1 MLTLSL
7 SGTAPVRPGQR
18 RAIAVGEKGTEA
30 AAATAM
36 LLAGGVP
43 KLSLQATR
51 PFSYFLRDQ
60 PTGAILFMGRVMDP
74 AA

>member
-1 MLTLSL
+1 M
-7 SGTAPVRPGQR
+7 
-18 RAIAVGEKGTEA
+18 GEKGTEA